1 MALYGNNDI
10 KELNEFNDYVNNNF
24 LNSIL
29 NEDAQ
34 NIIDSIKAYR
44 ESGEGQFE
52 LAKKIIDITGEEFK
66 DFDNLTKEH
75 LIEAYFEA
83 FRYRNIYLQESVEIS
98 EDLKGLLEYS
108 GNPVKNEEFKQSLKG
123 VDKALTQYVA
133 VLGVYDSTI
142 KKFIELFNGA
152 KDVESCRQAYLDI
165 VKESKAGDKNID
177 NLLKNAGLEKSP
189 FTNFNRQLNRF
200 NNKYS
205 TTAIAEKKVFDKK
218 LVDYANKVND
228 IIEPWSED
236 GEKIEELNLAIDKF
250 DSYMPELTDKAAKYV
265 GSWYN
270 GMFELYD
277 NILGECAF
285 LRRKLGLEREHG
297 IIYKMV
303 QKIFKK

>member
-10 KELNEFNDYVNNNF
+10 KELNEFSDYVNNNF

-34 NIIDSIKAYR
+34 NIMNSIKAYR

-52 LAKKIIDITGEEFK
+52 LAKKIIDITDEEFK

-98 EDLKGLLEYS
+98 EDLKWLLEYS
-108 GNPVKNEEFKQSLKG
+108 GNPIKNEEFKQSLKD
-123 VDKALTQYVA
+123 VDKALTQYIA

-142 KKFIELFNGA
+142 KKFIELLNGI
-152 KDVESCRQAYLDI
+152 KDIDSCRQAYLDI

-177 NLLKNAGLEKSP
+177 NLLKDAGLEKSP

-205 TTAIAEKKVFDKK
+205 TTAISEKKVFDKK
-218 LVDYANKVND
+218 LVEYANKVND
-228 IIEPWSED
+228 TIEPWAEG

-250 DSYMPELTDKAAKYV
+250 NSYMPELTDKAVDYID
-265 GSWYN
+265 SWYQN
-270 GMFELYD
+270 MFNLYD
-277 NILGECAF
+277 SILGECAF
-285 LRRKLGLEREHG
+285 LRRKLGLERENG